1 MKKPKQLRT
10 TFASYTHF
18 EHIGEGGCS
27 IVFSAKEENGN
38 AVAIKILDS
47 SKANREKLKRFKNE
61 YRFCSWN
68 KHPNIITVLDHG
80 LTEEQSPFFVMPL
93 YKGSIRPLIG
103 KLSPRDALSVFE
115 KILDG
120 VDAAHKLG
128 VTHRDL
134 KPENILTNDTRTNV
148 VIADFGIAAFEEE
161 EIYTA
166 VETKDGARL
175 ANFQYAAPEQRTR
188 GKKIDKRSDIYALG
202 LILNELFTAELA
214 LGTNYKTIT
223 SVTADYPYL
232 DSLVEKM
239 LQQDPTSRYNDID
252 EIKIELI
259 ARGEEHVSMQKLS
272 KLKDTVI
279 PTSEVD
285 DLLIA
290 DPIRIVNVN
299 WENNTLRIELN
310 HQPNQN
316 WIWSLRNMGSYSY
329 LMGKEPNNFQFSGK
343 FAIISAGANEAQQVV
358 DYFKK
363 WLQAANRLYANKL
376 EKEQEAAERKQRE
389 ELQNLIRQEQERINV
404 MQKLKF

>member
-10 TFASYTHF
+10 TFTSYTHF
-18 EHIGEGGCS
+18 EHIDEGGCG
-27 IVFSAKEENGN
+27 IVYSAKEENGS

-47 SKANREKLKRFKNE
+47 TKANREKLKRFKNE
-61 YRFCSWN
+61 YRFCSRN

-103 KLSPRDALSVFE
+103 KLYPRDALSVFE

-134 KPENILTNDTRTNV
+134 KPENILTNDTHTEV
-148 VIADFGIAAFEEE
+148 VVSDFGIAEFEEE

-175 ANFQYAAPEQRTR
+175 ANFQYAAPEQRAR
-188 GKKIDKRSDIYALG
+188 GKKIDKRADIYALG
-202 LILNELFTAELA
+202 LILNELFTTELA
-214 LGTNYKTIT
+214 HGTNYKTII
-223 SVTADYPYL
+223 SVTADYLYL

-239 LQQDPTSRYNDID
+239 LQQDPTSRYKDID
-252 EIKIELI
+252 EIKRELI

-285 DLLIA
+285 DPLIA
-290 DPIRIVNVN
+290 DPIRIVGVD
-299 WENNTLRIELN
+299 WKSNTLLIELN

-316 WIWSLRNMGSYSY
+316 WIWSLRNMGSYSS
-329 LMGKEPNNFQFSGK
+329 LMGKGPDNFQFVGK
-343 FAIISAGANEAQQVV
+343 SARISASANEAQQVV
-358 DYFKK
+358 DDFKK
-363 WLQAANRLYANKL
+363 WLPAANRLYANKL
-376 EKEQEAAERKQRE
+376 KKDQEAAERKQRE
-389 ELQNLIRQEQERINV
+389 ELQNLIRQEQERTNV
-404 MQKLKF
+404 VRKLKF